1 MVVYEDLENDLV
13 KAYSDKKMMIHG
25 GSPEGLYS
33 EAIDP
38 KSAGRTYEETDIP
51 IPEDEP
57 EPPEEEQLPDAD

>member
-13 KAYSDKKMMIHG
+13 KAYSDQKMMIRG
-25 GSPEGLYS
+25 GRPEGLYS

-38 KSAGRTYEETDIP
+38 KSAGRTYVETDTP

-57 EPPEEEQLPDAD
+57 EEDLPDA

>member
-13 KAYSDKKMMIHG
+13 KAYSDKKMMIRG

-57 EPPEEEQLPDAD
+57 EPPEEER

>member
-1 MVVYEDLENDLV
+1 
-13 KAYSDKKMMIHG
+13 MMIRG